1 MIKTHFPVLDKIL
14 GFFLNLSFVLMIAV
28 VLLQIIARYALPWS
42 PNWTEELARFCF
54 IYLVSIGAALAVKD
68 KGYVSVNTF
77 LDRLSPKAKSKMEAF
92 ILVFIIALMFTQFVF
107 SLPLMDIVTLQK
119 SPSLNLN
126 MAFMYGSMAIMG
138 FFVSLYSIFEL
149 LKKFK

>member
-28 VLLQIIARYALPWS
+28 VVLQIIARYALPWS

-77 LDRLSPKAKSKMEAF
+77 LDRLSPKAKSKMEAI
-92 ILVFIIALMFTQFVF
+92 ILVLTICLMFTQFVF